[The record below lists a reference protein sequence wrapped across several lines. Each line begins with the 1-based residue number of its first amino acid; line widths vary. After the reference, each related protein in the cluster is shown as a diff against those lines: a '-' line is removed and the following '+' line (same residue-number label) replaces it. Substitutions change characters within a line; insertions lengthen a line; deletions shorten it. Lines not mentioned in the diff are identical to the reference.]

1 MGVERFEE
9 LARQLSTRD
18 RELSGGLARAR
29 TAAETLRAHAQT
41 CVDVFRAAVCKQ
53 GAKHLGHID
62 VGPVE
67 PDAKH
72 VDCFQFIVA
81 RGRFE
86 AACVAKAQ
94 GKITLVGPYKRG
106 KTEKPCVDQPLSGPE
121 VEAGVEQLL
130 LELIRQASER
140 R

>member
-18 RELSGGLARAR
+18 RELSGDLARAR
-29 TAAETLRAHAQT
+29 TAAETLRAHAQA
-41 CVDVFRAAVCKQ
+41 CVEVFQATVCKE
-53 GAKHLGHID
+53 GADHLGHIE

-72 VDCFQFIVA
+72 VDCLQFIVA

-86 AACVAKAQ
+86 AACVAKAR
-94 GKITLVGPYKRG
+94 GLITLVGPYKRG

-140 R
+140 